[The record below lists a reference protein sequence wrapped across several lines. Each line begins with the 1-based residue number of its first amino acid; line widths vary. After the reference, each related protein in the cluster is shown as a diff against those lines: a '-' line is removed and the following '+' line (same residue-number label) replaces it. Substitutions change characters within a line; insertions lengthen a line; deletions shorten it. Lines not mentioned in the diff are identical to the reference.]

1 MLFGELIHQK
11 ALLLVNTIGS
21 IMIQRLIKKNLE
33 QALFKG
39 KTILL
44 IGPRQVGKTT
54 LIKEI
59 LSDRDYLFLDGDDPL
74 IRTYLTNPNT
84 KEIETIIGQATVVFI
99 DEAQRIENIGLT
111 AKIIHDQFKD
121 VQLILSGSSALE
133 LKTHTHEQL
142 TGRKREFNLFPISY
156 AEYENNTGFVSA
168 AGDLETRLVYGFYP
182 EAITSRGEEREV
194 LNEISQSYL
203 YRDILALA
211 NIKKPEVLEKI
222 LQALAFQIGS
232 EVSYNEIAQLTG
244 VDKNTVAN
252 YIHLLEISYIIF
264 PLTSFSRNLRNE
276 IKTNRKIYFYDNGI
290 RNAVIQNFN
299 PIELRDDVGA
309 LWENFLISE
318 RLKHN
323 SYSRHFGNRYF
334 WRTKQQQEIDY
345 VEERDGRITGYEF
358 KWNPK
363 AKAKIPSNFV
373 ETYNAEIK
381 VISKDNFRTFVGL
394 D

>member
-1 MLFGELIHQK
+1 MLFGEYTHRK
-11 ALLLVNTIGS
+11 ALLLVNTECT
-21 IMIQRLIKKNLE
+21 MIQRLIKKKLE

-59 LSDRDYLFLDGDDPL
+59 LSGDDYLFLDGDDPL
-74 IRTYLTNPNT
+74 VRTYLNSPNT
-84 KEIETIIGQATVVFI
+84 KEIETIIGQAKVVFI

-133 LKTHTHEQL
+133 LKTHTHEPL
-142 TGRKREFNLFPISY
+142 TGRKRKFNLFPISY
-156 AEYENNTGFVSA
+156 SEYEHSSGFLNA

-182 EAITSRGEEREV
+182 ESITSRGDEREV

-323 SYSRHFGNRYF
+323 SYSRRFVNKYF

-345 VEERDGRITGYEF
+345 VEEGDGKITGYEF

-373 ETYNAEIK
+373 EAYSADVQI
-381 VISKDNFRTFVGL
+381 ISKDNFRAFIGL
-394 D
+394 E

>member
-1 MLFGELIHQK
+1 M
-11 ALLLVNTIGS
+11 
-21 IMIQRLIKKNLE
+21 
-33 QALFKG
+33 
-39 KTILL
+39 
-44 IGPRQVGKTT
+44 
-54 LIKEI
+54 
-59 LSDRDYLFLDGDDPL
+59 
-74 IRTYLTNPNT
+74 
-84 KEIETIIGQATVVFI
+84 
-99 DEAQRIENIGLT
+99 
-111 AKIIHDQFKD
+111 
-121 VQLILSGSSALE
+121 
-133 LKTHTHEQL
+133 
-142 TGRKREFNLFPISY
+142 
-156 AEYENNTGFVSA
+156 
-168 AGDLETRLVYGFYP
+168 ETRLVYGFYP
-182 EAITSRGEEREV
+182 ESITSRGEEREV

-244 VDKNTVAN
+244 VDKNTVSN

-318 RLKHN
+318 RLKNN
-323 SYSRHFGNRYF
+323 SYSRHFVNKYF

-345 VEERDGRITGYEF
+345 VEEANGKITGYEF

-373 ETYNAEIK
+373 EAYSADVQ
-381 VISKDNFRTFVGL
+381 VISKDNFRAFIGL
-394 D
+394 E